1 MLLPLIPVDQFVSSS
16 QTMSQTLDSL
26 KFSVELRLSRFLNQG
41 RPSVLVGLLK
51 IWTLVVWTVKNLPAM

>member
-16 QTMSQTLDSL
+16 QAMSQTLDSL

>member
-16 QTMSQTLDSL
+16 QAMSQTLDSL
-26 KFSVELRLSRFLNQG
+26 KFSVELRLSRSLNQG